1 MIISRVK
8 VNQHNRVKI
17 LCSYCNGA
25 HPEVETYA
33 VMDKRFHYICM
44 DCVSYR
50 MSMGENIV
58 EMYDSI
64 E

>member
-17 LCSYCNGA
+17 LCSYCNHA
-25 HPEVETYA
+25 NKEVDTYA
-33 VMDKRFHYICM
+33 VMDKTFHYICM

-50 MSMGENIV
+50 MSMGEKMV
-58 EMYDSI
+58 EMQ
-64 E
+64 